1 MVALDILGRNKSMVK
16 NILENVVYVEP
27 DATLPVPDGM
37 CKDCVEL
44 NLQDMCDDCKQQV
57 AE

>member
-16 NILENVVYVEP
+16 NILENVLYVEP